1 MDAVGNILAERS
13 KERVPWAPAS
23 FLAFLLHAGVL
34 LAFLISAMA
43 HPIRYAAPRA
53 VAVRLLSAGAL
64 RATAQAPA
72 ADTAP
77 PPSAPKPK
85 NEKPV
90 PEEVPKPSK
99 NARLL
104 PSKEDKKKKHQTP
117 P

>member
-23 FLAFLLHAGVL
+23 FLAFLLHVGVL

-53 VAVRLLSAGAL
+53 VAVRLLPAGAL
-64 RATAQAPA
+64 RAPAPA
-72 ADTAP
+72 PETAP

-85 NEKPV
+85 IEKPV

-99 NARLL
+99 NALL
-104 PSKEDKKKKHQTP
+104 
-117 P
+117 